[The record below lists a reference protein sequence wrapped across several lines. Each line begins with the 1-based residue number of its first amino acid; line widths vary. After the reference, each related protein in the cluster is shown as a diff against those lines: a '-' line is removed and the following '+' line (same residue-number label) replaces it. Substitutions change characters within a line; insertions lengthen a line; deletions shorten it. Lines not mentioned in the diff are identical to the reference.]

1 MLKRFRDFWQKLMTP
16 PAKALI
22 AIGATPDLVTLI
34 GTIGVVAGALVF
46 YPTGHLLIGSIVIAC
61 FVFSDM
67 VDGLMSRILQ
77 RSTKFGAFL
86 DSSLDRI
93 GDAAIF
99 GGLALYF
106 DGPGHYRMYVI
117 VSFVCLASGSVT
129 SYVRAKAESLGYE
142 AKGGLAERTDR
153 LVISLVATGFSV
165 LLGWPW
171 LMYAALWFVAAA
183 STITVVQRL
192 WVVYRQS
199 RRESDPVLG
208 E

>member
-1 MLKRFRDFWQKLMTP
+1 MLKRFRDFWQLVMTP

-22 AIGATPDLVTLI
+22 ALGATPDLVTLI

-46 YPTGHLLIGSIVIAC
+46 YPTGHLLIGTIVIAC

-67 VDGLMSRILQ
+67 VDGLMSRLLE
-77 RSTKFGAFL
+77 RSTTFGAFL

-106 DGPGHYRMYVI
+106 DGPGHYRMYVV
-117 VSFVCLASGSVT
+117 VSLVCLASGSVT
-129 SYVRAKAESLGYE
+129 SYIRAKAESLGYE

-153 LVISLVATGFSV
+153 LVISLVSIGFAA
-165 LLGWPW
+165 LLDWRW
-171 LMYAALWFVAAA
+171 LMYAALWFVAVA
-183 STITVVQRL
+183 STITVLQRL
-192 WVVYRQS
+192 WTVWRQA
-199 RRESDPVLG
+199 RAAEDPLLK
-208 E
+208 